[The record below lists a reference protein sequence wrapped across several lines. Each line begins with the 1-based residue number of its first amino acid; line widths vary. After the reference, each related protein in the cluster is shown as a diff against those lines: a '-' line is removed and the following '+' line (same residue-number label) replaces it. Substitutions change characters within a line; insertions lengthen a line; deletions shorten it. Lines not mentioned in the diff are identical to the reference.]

1 MPALVKM
8 ALRNLI
14 AHRAKSLIVGSII
27 ALGVVVLL
35 TGMSFIDTASLGLRR
50 SFIDNFTGDVMI
62 SGKAEEGESVSLF
75 GAQSVGGTATTP
87 VIPRY
92 EEVMAYLGSQPGVRR
107 VTTQLTGANQI
118 NIEGNDSANVESLFY
133 LFGIEPE
140 GYRAMFDNLDLVQG
154 RYLLPGEQ
162 GIMLSTGQVES
173 LNKELKAS
181 IGAGDTLIVQD
192 FGTAIR
198 AVTVRGIYN
207 YKRGNAALDMICY
220 VDVKTLRA
228 LEGVAT
234 ARQDKETLPGSGADL
249 GAGTAL
255 GVGAT
260 LGVDAS
266 LMATEAE
273 LFSGTG
279 NVVEASPKAAPEA
292 TSRAA
297 PAPRL
302 GSRGPENE
310 ALPQASPSPESEPWH
325 FILLSLKDPAAAPRF
340 IAETNR
346 WLSSRG
352 IEAAATGWEKAAGP
366 FGTIPNM
373 IRYLFLAAILVVSV
387 VAVIIIMNTLVAS
400 VIERT
405 AEIGTMRAL
414 GARKGFIWRMF
425 LIETLAICVT
435 FGLLGI
441 FIGAAAIAALNAAGV
456 PASNV
461 ILRLLVGGPVLRPAI
476 SASALGVSVL
486 VFLIIGVVSHLY
498 PVAVA
503 LRIPPVRAIRSGQ
516 NE

>member
-27 ALGVVVLL
+27 ALGVVVLVAGL
-35 TGMSFIDTASLGLRR
+35 SFMDTASLGLRR

-62 SGKAEEGESVSLF
+62 SGKAEEGESISLF
-75 GAQSVGGTATTP
+75 GAQSMGGTAITP
-87 VIPRY
+87 LIPRF
-92 EEVMAYLGSQPGVRR
+92 EEVMSYLRGQPGVQR
-107 VTTQLTGANQI
+107 VTAQLTGADQI
-118 NIEGNDSANVESLFY
+118 NIEGNDSSNVESLFY

-162 GIMLSTGQVES
+162 GIMLSTAQVES

-220 VDVKTLRA
+220 VDAKTLRA
-228 LEGVAT
+228 LEQISTTQPG
-234 ARQDKETLPGSGADL
+234 KEELPGAGAAP
-249 GAGTAL
+249 GA
-255 GVGAT
+255 
-260 LGVDAS
+260 DAS
-266 LMATEAE
+266 LPSSEAE
-273 LFSGTG
+273 LFGGRG
-279 NVVEASPKAAPEA
+279 NVVEVSPKAAPA
-292 TSRAA
+292 M
-297 PAPRL
+297 APRL
-302 GSRGPENE
+302 GARTPGSAARPE
-310 ALPQASPSPESEPWH
+310 ASPPSEAEPWH
-325 FILLSLKDPAAAPRF
+325 FILLTLKDPAAAPRF
-340 IAETNR
+340 IAETNL
-346 WLSSRG
+346 WFNSRG
-352 IEAAATGWEKAAGP
+352 IDAVASGWQKAAGP

-373 IRYLFLAAILVVSV
+373 IRLLFVAAILVVSI

-441 FIGAAAIAALNAAGV
+441 FIGAAAIAALNVGGV
-456 PASNV
+456 PASNT
-461 ILRLLVGGPVLRPAI
+461 ILRLLVGGPVLKPAI
-476 SASALGVSVL
+476 SAAALGVSVL
-486 VFLIIGVVSHLY
+486 VFLVIGVISHLY

-503 LRIPPVRAIRSGQ
+503 LRIPPVRAIRAGQ